1 MSENEIKKLAKEVA
15 KEAMREIM
23 FEGKD
28 RRLHNTRL
36 LMRNYNILQEHINN
50 TDAGIEINFEFLDEL
65 STKVD
70 YMWLESI
77 ARSKTRTAQ
86 MMKYIDE
93 RLESLKYKYKQSN
106 ESEKYRAFEM
116 FFIEEKTNE
125 CIQGELNCSKNI
137 PKKWSDIIM
146 RELSIL
152 LWGIDALGI

>member
-1 MSENEIKKLAKEVA
+1 MSNEEIKALAKEVA
-15 KEAMREIM
+15 KEAMREII

-28 RRLHNTRL
+28 KRFHNTRL
-36 LMRNYNILQEHINN
+36 LMRNYNILKEHINN
-50 TDAGIEINFEFLDEL
+50 SDDGIEIKFEFIDEL

-93 RLESLKYKYKQSN
+93 RLNSLKYKYEQN
-106 ESEKYRAFEM
+106 HEGEKYRSFEM
-116 FFIEEKTNE
+116 FYIEGKTGE
-125 CIQGELNCSKNI
+125 EIQEELSCGKNT
-137 PKKWSDIIM
+137 PKRWNDIVT
-146 RELSIL
+146 RELSVL